1 MGTVVKAFFLL
12 AGNSPAGHPL
22 ITDRRIIMKRTYKI
36 LSGIALIASL
46 GIATPSMR
54 TAAALVRNFAWQCP
68 A

>member
-1 MGTVVKAFFLL
+1 
-12 AGNSPAGHPL
+12 
-22 ITDRRIIMKRTYKI
+22 MKRTYKI

-54 TAAALVRNFAWQCP
+54 TAAALVGNFAWQCP